1 MDNFGTNKNTVTSV
15 EEVIKKIILFW
26 GSGNYKTTNKKK
38 YYEQENLQLN
48 IYKAK
53 KILNWKPRLSINKS
67 IKLTVDWYKLILDD
81 KQNYEKVTENQIK
94 EFLNVKSL

>member
-1 MDNFGTNKNTVTSV
+1 MSQLVFKFPFKV
-15 EEVIKKIILFW
+15 
-26 GSGNYKTTNKKK
+26 K

-53 KILNWKPRLSINKS
+53 KILKWKPRLSINKS
-67 IKLTVDWYKLILDD
+67 IKLTVEWYKSILDYR
-81 KQNYEKVTENQIK
+81 QNYEKVTENQIK